1 MKSNLKK
8 LLQENEESRE
18 QYKKLAGSLDLQ
30 VKRRTIE
37 LERSNEDLQQ
47 FAHVTSHDLKE
58 PLRKIKTFSNRLDVE
73 LSEVLPEKGKFYLN
87 RIHDAADRMSRMIEG
102 VLSYAM
108 LDDTGQ
114 SMESV
119 DLNTVLDDISN
130 DLELLLTQKKG
141 KIIYRELPSLQ
152 GIPVLIYQ
160 LFYNLIS
167 NSLKFS
173 QPGLPPEITVEG
185 KPAKGRELNDP
196 ELDPDKNY
204 VWIQV
209 SDNGIGFKKNE
220 AEKIFNIFHRLHG
233 RDKYEGTGLGL
244 SLCKKIVQ
252 RHEGKITAEGEEG
265 KGARFN
271 IILPA

>member
-1 MKSNLKK
+1 
-8 LLQENEESRE
+8 
-18 QYKKLAGSLDLQ
+18 
-30 VKRRTIE
+30 
-37 LERSNEDLQQ
+37 
-47 FAHVTSHDLKE
+47 
-58 PLRKIKTFSNRLDVE
+58 
-73 LSEVLPEKGKFYLN
+73 
-87 RIHDAADRMSRMIEG
+87 MIEG